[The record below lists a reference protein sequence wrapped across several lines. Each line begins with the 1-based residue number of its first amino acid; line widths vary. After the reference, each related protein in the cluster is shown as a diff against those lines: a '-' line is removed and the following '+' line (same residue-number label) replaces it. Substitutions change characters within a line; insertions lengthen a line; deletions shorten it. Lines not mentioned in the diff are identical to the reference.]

1 MTEVHA
7 RIFSNALVNKG
18 FERVEGTHHTM
29 LRLVVSGVRTSVRTR
44 ISHGQRKV
52 DDWLLSEIAK
62 ELHLSKREL
71 LQFIGCEIGFRE
83 YVALM
88 IQRGHIR
95 R

>member
-7 RIFSNALVNKG
+7 RIFSNALVTKG

-29 LRLVVSGVRTSVRTR
+29 FRLVVSGARTSVRTR

-71 LQFIGCEIGFRE
+71 LRFIGCEIGPQE

-88 IQRGHIR
+88 IQRGHVR